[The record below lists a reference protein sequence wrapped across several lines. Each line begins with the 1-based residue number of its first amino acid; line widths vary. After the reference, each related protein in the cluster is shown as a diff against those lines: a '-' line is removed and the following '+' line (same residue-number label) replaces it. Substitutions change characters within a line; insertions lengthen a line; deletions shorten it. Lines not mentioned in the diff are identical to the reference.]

1 MKKISS
7 KGRRLK
13 NKALIVLGCVLF
25 LMLVIFLYFHFI
37 VGPLVVAVSKA
48 QVDSVATTAISD
60 AIYKVT
66 KEKEYDYED
75 FIKVSYSSENKISSI
90 STNSINLNNFARELS
105 TESQILL
112 DKVGEGGIDVPLGT
126 FSGINALSALGPKVN
141 LKLMPIGSVITSF
154 ESSFTSSGINQ
165 TKHSLYIVANI
176 TISVIMP
183 LVTEKIDFITQVLIC
198 ENIIVGDVPEFYFSS
213 GNSIFK

>member
-126 FSGINALSALGPKVN
+126 FSGINALSAFGPKVN